1 MDLMDATLMSKS
13 ISPNNGFVWLHKQTT
28 QAPGISDH
36 TGGLLHHLLPGHVEL
51 ELHVYLTGGDECMH
65 PRLLGMLH
73 RLPSPINIPLIAP
86 GKAAYDRNVHLTA
99 EHENDAHLEDNPK
112 SAPNV
117 IGIEKE
123 GPTHCGLPEF
133 LLKAANLYK
142 KTLLHQTLVLYNWQ
156 ERK

>member
-36 TGGLLHHLLPGHVEL
+36 TGGLLHHLLPDHVEL

-86 GKAAYDRNVHLTA
+86 RKAAYDRNVHLTA
-99 EHENDAHLEDNPK
+99 EHENGAHLEENPK
-112 SAPNV
+112 SVPNV

-123 GPTHCGLPEF
+123 GPTHCGIPEF
-133 LLKAANLYK
+133 LLKAASLYK
-142 KTLLHQTLVLYNWQ
+142 KTLLHQTLVLCNWQ